1 MGKPRVYSLLSLG
14 SCSVNTCG
22 VKERDKQEATDPG
35 RTGGGGF
42 HFPQGAGRWW
52 VCQLVMAA

>member
-1 MGKPRVYSLLSLG
+1 MGKPRVYGQVSLG

-22 VKERDKQEATDPG
+22 VKERDKQEACDTS

-42 HFPQGAGRWW
+42 HLPQGAGRWW
-52 VCQLVMAA
+52 VGQLVLAA